1 MSNSLV
7 GLGAIA
13 LIAVGSLRDCASLTR
28 YQNETYE
35 CQGAN
40 APFERVTFDKLSIGK
55 QGKIVGP
62 EPTKTTITFV
72 SEDVLIAD
80 WGRTQLSIKRDTGA
94 LTTIQNGI
102 LRTHNCKVMKFRM

>member
-1 MSNSLV
+1 MSNSIV
-7 GLGAIA
+7 GLSAMA
-13 LIAVGSLRDCASLTR
+13 LIAVGSLRDCANLTR

-35 CQGAN
+35 CRGVH
-40 APFERVTFDKLSIGK
+40 APFERVTFEKLSIGK
-55 QGKIVGP
+55 EGKIVGS
-62 EPTKTTITFV
+62 EPTRSTITFV

-102 LRTHNCKVMKFRM
+102 LRTHDCKVMKFRM